1 MPGMSS
7 TTFRKPNK
15 YGAFRIDTPE
25 GRFDSQKEFRRW
37 CELKLL
43 QRTGEIRELK
53 RQVDFVL
60 VPEQREPS
68 QTQKNGR
75 EKPGKLLERQVVYR
89 ADFVYLERQKSPN
102 EAAEA
107 WQTVV
112 EDAKGVRTKDYIIKR
127 KLMLYVHGIKIREV

>member
-25 GRFDSQKEFRRW
+25 GRFDSQKEFRRS

-43 QRTGEIRELK
+43 QRAGEIRDLK

-60 VPEQREPS
+60 VPEQREPP

-75 EKPGKLLERQVVYR
+75 EKPGKLLERQMFDRHLVSVLASSARRSVV
-89 ADFVYLERQKSPN
+89 AIFVDISFHFIPP
-102 EAAEA
+102 
-107 WQTVV
+107 
-112 EDAKGVRTKDYIIKR
+112 
-127 KLMLYVHGIKIREV
+127 

>member
-1 MPGMSS
+1 MPGM
-7 TTFRKPNK
+7 PNK

-89 ADFVYLERQKSPN
+89 ADFVYLERQKSP

-112 EDAKGVRTKDYIIKR
+112 EDAKGVKTKEYIIKR